1 MMKAKIS
8 PNLISFFLVRRGS
21 WLLKVSVFKHKQI
34 MVLAQNVYEQDRTIV
49 QVFPNET
56 LAANFIEFLVSE
68 DV

>member
-1 MMKAKIS
+1 MMKAKLT

-34 MVLAQNVYEQDRTIV
+34 MVIAQNVYEQDRTIV

-56 LAANFIEFLVSE
+56 LAADFIEFLVSE

>member
-1 MMKAKIS
+1 MKAKIS

-34 MVLAQNVYEQDRTIV
+34 MVIAQNVYEQDRTIV

-56 LAANFIEFLVSE
+56 LAADFIEFLVSE

>member
-1 MMKAKIS
+1 MMKAKLT

-34 MVLAQNVYEQDRTIV
+34 MVIAQHVYEQDRTIV

-56 LAANFIEFLVSE
+56 LAADFIEFLVSE

>member
-1 MMKAKIS
+1 MMKAKLS

-34 MVLAQNVYEQDRTIV
+34 MVIAQNVYEQDRTIV

>member
-1 MMKAKIS
+1 MMKAKLS

-34 MVLAQNVYEQDRTIV
+34 MVIAQHVYEQDRTIV

-56 LAANFIEFLVSE
+56 LAADFIEFLVSE

>member
-1 MMKAKIS
+1 MMKAKLS

-34 MVLAQNVYEQDRTIV
+34 MVIAQNVYEQDRTIV

-56 LAANFIEFLVSE
+56 LAADFIEFLVSE

>member
-1 MMKAKIS
+1 MMKAKLT

-34 MVLAQNVYEQDRTIV
+34 MVIAQNVYEQDRTIV

>member
-1 MMKAKIS
+1 MKAKIS

-56 LAANFIEFLVSE
+56 LAADFIEFLVSE